1 MLRLQDGLLDL
12 DIACGAGGGGDE
24 ADDNGSRHQVVR
36 AHKTVMA
43 AASRFFK
50 VRQSS
55 KELSVNVAF
64 FKKFFH
70 IDFTLKTFEGSFVP
84 LFYIGFL

>member
-24 ADDNGSRHQVVR
+24 ADDSGGRHQVVR

-55 KELSVNVAF
+55 KEVSVDVSFIKSSSIN
-64 FKKFFH
+64 
-70 IDFTLKTFEGSFVP
+70 DFTL
-84 LFYIGFL
+84 